1 MKIKEIIVGGKR
13 KTAVAKAAIR
23 DGNGKVL
30 NNKKDYKDLEELR
43 RLMIEEPLRIAERV
57 LGGLNF
63 DIIVNVSGGGNES
76 QIESARQAIAR
87 ALVKITKSVKLE
99 REFIRYDR
107 SLIVSDV
114 RRKEAYKPGDS
125 KARANRQSSKR

>member
-30 NNKKDYKDLEELR
+30 INKKDYKDLEELR